1 MQISLS
7 ISFRRFSHT
16 HAFALGARPIGII
29 PGLLILDL
37 RTKSSK
43 AQSGAEQRDVKYP
56 QPKLKIGF
64 VAFLRIRSGA
74 YPQLV
79 AFD

>member
-1 MQISLS
+1 MACINWCKLGLS
-7 ISFRRFSHT
+7 ISFTRFSRT

-29 PGLLILDL
+29 LGLLILDL

-56 QPKLKIGF
+56 QPKLKIGS
-64 VAFLRIRSGA
+64 VAF
-74 YPQLV
+74 
-79 AFD
+79 